1 MQEWNRRTVLHEAWR
16 VKLGRPQMIKRLL
29 CLSLTLVPTIAA
41 SLEWEAEASSG
52 FEYTTNGL
60 LDERA
65 TVSELQSDMS
75 IATELSHQGARSSVE
90 ADYNVSHNYYQRS
103 FDADTTVQG
112 SSDLSIAI
120 LPQSLIWTSRHVRSD
135 TLRRFSDN
143 DTPVNRVIR
152 QEFQTGPMLLLRLS
166 PLDMLQSSATRN
178 WRTTESD
185 PARDSESDTVSIV
198 YNRSLNAETGV
209 GFSVSRSDVSFEA
222 AQGYEIQS
230 GTAVLNREIKNG
242 QISLRAGNNRIDQ
255 GHFSS
260 ESPLIE
266 FSMSKL
272 LFRSDFSL
280 FYSRALTHTSVDFLD
295 LGADAPFFGLE
306 GFTDVVERESFRLN
320 LAQTFAETTSINLG
334 AYIDISTSQASN
346 ITDERRGII
355 LQGLYNRPL
364 SSYSSTNLSYSLD
377 ILNDRPGDSSVIQ
390 YLDAGYDRTLNRRLS
405 ITTGFNYSIRTGSA
419 SRDYSRK
426 GIFARITYQLY
437 EPVIAPPVPQPEE
450 Y

>member
-1 MQEWNRRTVLHEAWR
+1 
-16 VKLGRPQMIKRLL
+16 MIKRLL
-29 CLSLTLVPTIAA
+29 CLGLTLVPAIAV

-75 IATELSHQGARSSVE
+75 IATEVSHQGARSSVE

-112 SSDLSIAI
+112 SSDLSVAI

-152 QEFQTGPMLLLRLS
+152 QDFQTGPMLLLRLS

-222 AQGYEIQS
+222 VQGYEIQS
-230 GTAVLNREIKNG
+230 ETVVFNREIRNG
-242 QISLRAGNNRIDQ
+242 QISLSVGNNRINQ
-255 GHFSS
+255 YLTSS

-266 FSMSKL
+266 LRASKL
-272 LFRSDFSL
+272 LFRSDVSM
-280 FYSRALTHTSVDFLD
+280 FYSRALTHTSVDFLE

-320 LAQTFAETTSINLG
+320 LAQTFAETSSVNLG
-334 AYIDISTSQASN
+334 VYVDISASQVSN
-346 ITDERRGII
+346 VTNERRGII
-355 LQGLYNRPL
+355 AQGLYSRPL
-364 SSYSSTNLSYSLD
+364 SSYSSTHLSYSLD

-390 YLDAGYDRTLNRRLS
+390 DLDAGYDRTLNRRLS
-405 ITTGFNYSIRTGSA
+405 ITTGLSYTVRTGSS

-426 GIFARITYQLY
+426 GVFARITYQLY
-437 EPVIAPPVPQPEE
+437 EPVIAPPAPQPEE